1 MNFRWVKKHCLEW
14 SMYLDYVQRI
24 CLFIC
29 FLTFAYVILSL
40 TSVLRYLWLILRRS
54 AYHKRLSWRAAEPHV
69 VKQLF
74 VKLSLVYRQCILTS
88 FSDLMQVPRNS
99 ACIGIIIFCLFISFS
114 HGILCKFFRNWIT
127 GFQIFKYV
135 KKTSIV
141 NRNYSVLPKVYYFAL
156 RYWQLRFLWLHLPG
170 NLIFQYRS

>member
-1 MNFRWVKKHCLEW
+1 M
-14 SMYLDYVQRI
+14 
-24 CLFIC
+24 
-29 FLTFAYVILSL
+29 ILSL
-40 TSVLRYLWLILRRS
+40 KSVLRYLWLILRRG
-54 AYHKRLSWRAAEPHV
+54 AYHKRLSWRPAEPHV

-156 RYWQLRFLWLHLPG
+156 RYWQLRFLWLHLPR